1 MAELVE
7 IRRSDGNV
15 VARRAKVADTF
26 GTRLRGMMGRR
37 EFGPVDGLAL
47 APVRSVHKF
56 FMRMAIDVLF
66 VDEEGRVLETRRALP
81 PRRLAAGGKAVRQT
95 LELPDG
101 TIDRL
106 DLQPGD
112 RLIFGPIAS

>member
-1 MAELVE
+1 VAELVE

-26 GTRLRGMMGRR
+26 ETRLRGMMGRR

-47 APVRSVHKF
+47 APVRSVHTF
-56 FMRMAIDVLF
+56 FMRMRIDVLF

-81 PRRLAAGGKAVRQT
+81 PWRLAAGGKAVRQT

-112 RLIFGPIAS
+112 RLIFGPTAV